1 VPISG
6 RVATVST
13 TPAARQ
19 LQAVCSNTIG
29 KLFAPFVDA
38 LYADGIT
45 ALQGAFSR
53 EWVEQLRN
61 FHDSLPP
68 LVREHLLCRVVDTLV
83 PVAVG
88 AACADSGSVLERN
101 REAEASNSGRSR
113 RPSGLAMTLPCPS

>member
-1 VPISG
+1 VTQ
-6 RVATVST
+6 AT
-13 TPAARQ
+13 Q
-19 LQAVCSNTIG
+19 LAQTQGLRPPSDSSSS
-29 KLFAPFVDA
+29 LAPFVDA

-83 PVAVG
+83 PVAQKHSIEGLVMAG
-88 AACADSGSVLERN
+88 AR
-101 REAEASNSGRSR
+101 
-113 RPSGLAMTLPCPS
+113 